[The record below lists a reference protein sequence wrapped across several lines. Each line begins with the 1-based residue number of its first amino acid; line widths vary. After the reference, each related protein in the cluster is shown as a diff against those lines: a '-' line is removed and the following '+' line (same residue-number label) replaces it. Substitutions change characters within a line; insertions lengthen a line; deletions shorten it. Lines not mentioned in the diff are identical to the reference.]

1 MMTAKDV
8 IINLID
14 KGLINGEEAFELM
27 DAISIKKIEYVP
39 YKEPYIQP
47 YTSPWITWN
56 TSDSSQDDANRIS
69 NPTNPPYTFTATT
82 NPPYTITATNNLQKK

>member
-1 MMTAKDV
+1 MMTAKEV

-14 KGLINGEEAFELM
+14 KGLISGEEAFELM
-27 DAISIKKIEYVP
+27 DAISNKKIEYVP

-56 TSDSSQDDANRIS
+56 TSDSSKDNANESTKHTDTWITD
-69 NPTNPPYTFTATT
+69 PV
-82 NPPYTITATNNLQKK
+82 NPPYTITATNNLQNK

>member
-1 MMTAKDV
+1 MTAKEV

-27 DAISIKKIEYVP
+27 DAISIKKIEYIP

-47 YTSPWITWN
+47 YTSPLITWN
-56 TSDSSQDDANRIS
+56 TSDSSQDNTNESTKDTNTWF
-69 NPTNPPYTFTATT
+69 TNPM

>member
-1 MMTAKDV
+1 MTAKEV

-27 DAISIKKIEYVP
+27 DAISIKKIEYIP

-47 YTSPWITWN
+47 YTSPLITWD
-56 TSDSSQDDANRIS
+56 TSDSSQDN
-69 NPTNPPYTFTATT
+69 TNESIKHWITDPV

>member
-1 MMTAKDV
+1 MTAKEV

-47 YTSPWITWN
+47 YTSPLITWD
-56 TSDSSQDDANRIS
+56 TSDSSQDNTNESTKDTNTWF
-69 NPTNPPYTFTATT
+69 TNPM
-82 NPPYTITATNNLQKK
+82 NPPYTITAK

>member
-1 MMTAKDV
+1 MTAKEV

-14 KGLINGEEAFELM
+14 KGLISGEEAFELM
-27 DAISIKKIEYVP
+27 DAISNKKIEYVP

-56 TSDSSQDDANRIS
+56 TSDSSQDN
-69 NPTNPPYTFTATT
+69 TNESTKHTDTWSTNLT

>member
-1 MMTAKDV
+1 MTAKEV

-14 KGLINGEEAFELM
+14 KGLISGEEAFELM
-27 DAISIKKIEYVP
+27 DAISNKKIEYVP

-56 TSDSSQDDANRIS
+56 TSDSSKNNANESMKHWIS
-69 NPTNPPYTFTATT
+69 DPT
-82 NPPYTITATNNLQKK
+82 NPPYTITATNNLQNK

>member
-1 MMTAKDV
+1 MTAKEV

-27 DAISIKKIEYVP
+27 DAISIKKIEYIP

-47 YTSPWITWN
+47 YTSPWN

-69 NPTNPPYTFTATT
+69 NPTNPPYT
-82 NPPYTITATNNLQKK
+82 ITATNNLQKK